1 MKSFMKRI
9 MAVAIIIFIEE
20 GGITAMEKEKIIFP
34 NDVKKNLNVE
44 MAIALI
50 RKLHLDGMIND
61 SMMSAAEREAQ
72 KMIVN
77 IEQTWYINYVNKKRA

>member
-1 MKSFMKRI
+1 MFSS
-9 MAVAIIIFIEE
+9 VAIIIFIEE
-20 GGITAMEKEKIIFP
+20 GGITAMEKEKIIFS

-77 IEQTWYINYVNKKRA
+77 IKQT

>member
-1 MKSFMKRI
+1 MFSS
-9 MAVAIIIFIEE
+9 VAIIIFIEE

-50 RKLHLDGMIND
+50 RKLHFDGMIND

-77 IEQTWYINYVNKKRA
+77 IEQT